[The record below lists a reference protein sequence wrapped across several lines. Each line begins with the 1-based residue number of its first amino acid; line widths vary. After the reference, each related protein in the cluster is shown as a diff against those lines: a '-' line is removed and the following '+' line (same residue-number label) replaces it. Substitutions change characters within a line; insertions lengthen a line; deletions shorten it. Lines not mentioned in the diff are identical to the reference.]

1 MTPAQREAFGRTQAL
16 MSLLEGAS
24 NHVMHAVGA
33 RILPGFDELHERFEG
48 RHRRRGPMEQLVLR
62 VTGLDLKMEQYAEGE
77 RFVAAVV
84 GRSGAIG
91 PGPGLARAGMA
102 PDPGR
107 DSGAGA
113 WLARVDALDTSR
125 PAPRAERHGG
135 GGGPHLTTPRAVRIL
150 TTPVFGAP
158 LPPELVA
165 RIEAVPGTRVTPL
178 SRDGLAHGDAE
189 AALAEAEV
197 LLRGGIAAAV
207 LDHVIERAPALRWVH
222 SISAGVDKVVT
233 PLSRQ
238 RGLQVTNAR
247 GVFSPPI
254 AEYVVMM
261 CLAIARRLPQLFDLQ
276 RERTWQPLRGEELG
290 GLTVGIVGYGSIGAE
305 VARLLEPFG
314 TRVIATRRH
323 PERGSGA
330 RANVE
335 VWGADRLHELLR
347 HRRTWSSSRPP

>member
-1 MTPAQREAFGRTQAL
+1 
-16 MSLLEGAS
+16 
-24 NHVMHAVGA
+24 V
-33 RILPGFDELHERFEG
+33 
-48 RHRRRGPMEQLVLR
+48 
-62 VTGLDLKMEQYAEGE
+62 
-77 RFVAAVV
+77 
-84 GRSGAIG
+84 
-91 PGPGLARAGMA
+91 
-102 PDPGR
+102 
-107 DSGAGA
+107 
-113 WLARVDALDTSR
+113 
-125 PAPRAERHGG
+125 
-135 GGGPHLTTPRAVRIL
+135 VRIL

-158 LPPELVA
+158 LTPDLVA
-165 RIEAVPGTRVTPL
+165 RIEAVPGTRVTQI
-178 SRDGLAHGDAE
+178 SRDGLAHGDDE
-189 AALAEAEV
+189 TALTDAEV
-197 LLRGGIAAAV
+197 LLRGGIAATV
-207 LDHVIERAPALRWVH
+207 LDHVIERATSLRWVH
-222 SISAGVDKVVT
+222 SISAGVDNVVT

-290 GLTVGIVGYGSIGAE
+290 GLTVGIVGYGSIGSE

-330 RANVE
+330 RTNVE

-347 HRRTWSSSRPP
+347 TADVIVVAAPLTDETAGLIGAPELQEMAGHAWLINIARGRLVDELALRRALSAGWIGGAVLDVFDEEPLPADSPLYDTPNLVITPHTSWSSDRVVERSIELFVANLERYVAGQPLENLVDLEAGY